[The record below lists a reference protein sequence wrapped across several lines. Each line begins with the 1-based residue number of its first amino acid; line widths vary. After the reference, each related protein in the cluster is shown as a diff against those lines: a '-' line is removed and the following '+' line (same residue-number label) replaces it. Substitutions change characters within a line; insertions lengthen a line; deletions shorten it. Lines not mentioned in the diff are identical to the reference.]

1 MTWYII
7 ILLLSHINFIAQST
21 IVSSELDT
29 TQGYIGDVVNW
40 TVLVDNAENRRIQFP
55 ELFLQNDTVSVRT
68 QKLLYNKGIVTG
80 ITFELVFWDTG
91 KFQTPAYQVDILN
104 DSDTVISSIVPE
116 PIELTILS
124 LLASTGNSDFR
135 PIKGPVP
142 VRSVFPLRLTV
153 LGILAVILIAFI
165 YWTWSQRINVK
176 YQRNEYLISKS
187 PREKAIRRLEEL
199 NINGF
204 AKDYYAELS
213 HISREYVEYS
223 TFIRA
228 LEMTTEE
235 IDENRNLFPI
245 NDKMFAD
252 WVKTLSI
259 ADLVK
264 YAREIP
270 DSTQMDLDRQ
280 KIISFIERSF
290 V

>member
-1 MTWYII
+1 MV
-7 ILLLSHINFIAQST
+7 AQST

>member
-1 MTWYII
+1 M
-7 ILLLSHINFIAQST
+7 IAQST

-55 ELFLQNDTVSVRT
+55 ELFLQDDTVSVRT

-104 DSDTVISSIVPE
+104 DSDTVISSIAPE

-142 VRSVFPLRLTV
+142 VRSLFPLRLTV
-153 LGILAVILIAFI
+153 LGILAIFLIACI

-187 PREKAIRRLEEL
+187 PREKAMRRLEEL

-228 LEMTTEE
+228 LEMTTKE
-235 IDENRNLFPI
+235 INDNRNLFPI

-252 WVKTLSI
+252 WVKTLSF

-264 YAREIP
+264 YARAIP
-270 DSTQMDLDRQ
+270 DSTQMDLDHQ
-280 KIISFIERSF
+280 KIICFIEQSF

>member
-1 MTWYII
+1 VV
-7 ILLLSHINFIAQST
+7 AQST

-55 ELFLQNDTVSVRT
+55 ELFLQDDTVSVRT

-104 DSDTVISSIVPE
+104 DSDTVISSIAPE

-142 VRSVFPLRLTV
+142 VRSLFPLRSTV
-153 LGILAVILIAFI
+153 LGILAIFLIACI

-176 YQRNEYLISKS
+176 YQRNEYLSSKS

-228 LEMTTEE
+228 LEMTTKE
-235 IDENRNLFPI
+235 INDNRNLFPI

-252 WVKTLSI
+252 WVKTLSF

-264 YAREIP
+264 YARAIP
-270 DSTQMDLDRQ
+270 DSTQMDLDHQ
-280 KIISFIERSF
+280 KIICFIEQSF

>member
-7 ILLLSHINFIAQST
+7 ILLLSHINVVAQST

-91 KFQTPAYQVDILN
+91 KFQTPAYQVDIIN
-104 DSDTVISSIVPE
+104 DSDTVISSIAPE

-124 LLASTGNSDFR
+124 LLTTTGNSDFR

-165 YWTWSQRINVK
+165 YWTWNQRINVK
-176 YQRNEYLISKS
+176 YQRTEYLISES

-252 WVKTLSI
+252 WVKSLSI

-270 DSTQMDLDRQ
+270 DSTQMEFDHQ

>member
-7 ILLLSHINFIAQST
+7 ILLLSHINLIAQST

-124 LLASTGNSDFR
+124 LLTTTGNSDFR

-165 YWTWSQRINVK
+165 YWTWNQRINVK
-176 YQRNEYLISKS
+176 YQRTEYLISES

-270 DSTQMDLDRQ
+270 DSTQMDLDHQ

>member
-7 ILLLSHINFIAQST
+7 ILLLTHINLIAQST

-270 DSTQMDLDRQ
+270 DSTQIDLDHQ

>member
-1 MTWYII
+1 MV
-7 ILLLSHINFIAQST
+7 AQST

-40 TVLVDNAENRRIQFP
+40 TVLIDNAENRRIQFP
-55 ELFLQNDTVSVRT
+55 ELFLQDDTVSVRT

-104 DSDTVISSIVPE
+104 DSDTLISSIAPE

-142 VRSVFPLRLTV
+142 VRSLFPLRLTV
-153 LGILAVILIAFI
+153 LGILAIFLIACI

-228 LEMTTEE
+228 LEMTTKE
-235 IDENRNLFPI
+235 INDNRNLFPI

-264 YAREIP
+264 YAMAIP
-270 DSTQMDLDRQ
+270 DSTQMDLDHQ
-280 KIISFIERSF
+280 KIICFIEQSF

>member
-1 MTWYII
+1 M
-7 ILLLSHINFIAQST
+7 
-21 IVSSELDT
+21 
-29 TQGYIGDVVNW
+29 
-40 TVLVDNAENRRIQFP
+40 
-55 ELFLQNDTVSVRT
+55 
-68 QKLLYNKGIVTG
+68 LYNKGIVTG

-104 DSDTVISSIVPE
+104 DSDTVISSIAPE

-142 VRSVFPLRLTV
+142 VRSLFPLRLTV
-153 LGILAVILIAFI
+153 LGILAVFLIACI

-176 YQRNEYLISKS
+176 YQRNEYLVSKS

-228 LEMTTEE
+228 LEMTTKE
-235 IDENRNLFPI
+235 INDNRNLFPI

-264 YAREIP
+264 YARAIP
-270 DSTQMDLDRQ
+270 DSTQMDLDHQ
-280 KIISFIERSF
+280 KIICFIEQSF

>member
-1 MTWYII
+1 M
-7 ILLLSHINFIAQST
+7 IAQST

-55 ELFLQNDTVSVRT
+55 ELFLQDDTVSVRT

-104 DSDTVISSIVPE
+104 DSDTVISSIAPE
-116 PIELTILS
+116 PIELTIVS

-142 VRSVFPLRLTV
+142 VRSLFPLRLTV
-153 LGILAVILIAFI
+153 LGILAIFLIACI

-176 YQRNEYLISKS
+176 YQRNEYLTSKS
-187 PREKAIRRLEEL
+187 PREKAIRRLKEL

-204 AKDYYAELS
+204 AKEYYAELS

-228 LEMTTEE
+228 LEMTTKE
-235 IDENRNLFPI
+235 INDNRNLFPI

-252 WVKTLSI
+252 WVKTLLI

-264 YAREIP
+264 YARAIP
-270 DSTQMDLDRQ
+270 DSTQMDLDHQ
-280 KIISFIERSF
+280 KIICFIEQSF

>member
-1 MTWYII
+1 MV
-7 ILLLSHINFIAQST
+7 AQST

-91 KFQTPAYQVDILN
+91 KFQTPEYQVDILN
-104 DSDTVISSIVPE
+104 DSDTVISSISPD

-124 LLASTGNSDFR
+124 LLTTTGNSDFR

-165 YWTWSQRINVK
+165 YWTWNQRINVK
-176 YQRNEYLISKS
+176 YQRTEYLISES

>member
-1 MTWYII
+1 MV
-7 ILLLSHINFIAQST
+7 AQST

-91 KFQTPAYQVDILN
+91 KFQTPEYQVDILN
-104 DSDTVISSIVPE
+104 DSDTVISSIAPE

-124 LLASTGNSDFR
+124 LLTTTGNSDFR

-165 YWTWSQRINVK
+165 YWTWNQRINVK
-176 YQRNEYLISKS
+176 YQRTEYLISES

-252 WVKTLSI
+252 WVKSLSI

-270 DSTQMDLDRQ
+270 DSTQMEFDHQ

>member
-1 MTWYII
+1 MV
-7 ILLLSHINFIAQST
+7 AQST

-55 ELFLQNDTVSVRT
+55 ELFLQDDTVSVRT

-91 KFQTPAYQVDILN
+91 KFQTPAYQVDIIN
-104 DSDTVISSIVPE
+104 DSDTVISSIAPE

-142 VRSVFPLRLTV
+142 VRSLFPLRLTV
-153 LGILAVILIAFI
+153 LGILAIFLIACI
-165 YWTWSQRINVK
+165 YWTWSQRVNVK

-228 LEMTTEE
+228 LEMTTKE
-235 IDENRNLFPI
+235 INDNRNLFPI

-264 YAREIP
+264 YARAIP
-270 DSTQMDLDRQ
+270 DSTQMDLDHQ
-280 KIISFIERSF
+280 KIICFIEQSF

>member
-1 MTWYII
+1 M
-7 ILLLSHINFIAQST
+7 IAQST

-55 ELFLQNDTVSVRT
+55 ELFLQEDTVSVRT
-68 QKLLYNKGIVTG
+68 KKLLYNKGIVTG

-104 DSDTVISSIVPE
+104 DSDTVISSIAPE

-142 VRSVFPLRLTV
+142 VRSLFPLRSTV
-153 LGILAVILIAFI
+153 LGILAIFLIVCI

-187 PREKAIRRLEEL
+187 PREKAMQRLEEL

-228 LEMTTEE
+228 LEMTTKE
-235 IDENRNLFPI
+235 INDNRNLFPI

-264 YAREIP
+264 YARAIP
-270 DSTQMDLDRQ
+270 DSKQMDLDHQ
-280 KIISFIERSF
+280 KIICFIEQSF

>member
-1 MTWYII
+1 M
-7 ILLLSHINFIAQST
+7 IAQST

-55 ELFLQNDTVSVRT
+55 ELFLQDDTVSVRT

-104 DSDTVISSIVPE
+104 DSDTVISSIAPE

-142 VRSVFPLRLTV
+142 VRSLFPLRLTV
-153 LGILAVILIAFI
+153 LGILAIFLIACI

-176 YQRNEYLISKS
+176 YQRNEYLTSKS
-187 PREKAIRRLEEL
+187 PRQKAIRRLEEL

-204 AKDYYAELS
+204 AKEYYAELS

-228 LEMTTEE
+228 LEMTTKE
-235 IDENRNLFPI
+235 INDNRNLFPI

-264 YAREIP
+264 YARAIP
-270 DSTQMDLDRQ
+270 DSTQMDLDHQ
-280 KIISFIERSF
+280 KIICFIEQSF

>member
-1 MTWYII
+1 MV
-7 ILLLSHINFIAQST
+7 AQST

-165 YWTWSQRINVK
+165 YWTWNQRINVK
-176 YQRNEYLISKS
+176 YQRTEYLISES
-187 PREKAIRRLEEL
+187 PREKAIRRLGEL
-199 NINGF
+199 NFNGF

-252 WVKTLSI
+252 WVKSLSI

-270 DSTQMDLDRQ
+270 DSTQMELDHQ

>member
-1 MTWYII
+1 MV
-7 ILLLSHINFIAQST
+7 AQST

-55 ELFLQNDTVSVRT
+55 ELFLQDDTVSVRT

-104 DSDTVISSIVPE
+104 DSDTVISSIAPE

-142 VRSVFPLRLTV
+142 VRSLFPLRLTV
-153 LGILAVILIAFI
+153 LGILAIFLIACI

-187 PREKAIRRLEEL
+187 PREKAMRRLEEL

-228 LEMTTEE
+228 LEMTTKE
-235 IDENRNLFPI
+235 INDNRNLFPI

-264 YAREIP
+264 YARAIP
-270 DSTQMDLDRQ
+270 DSTQMDLDHQ
-280 KIISFIERSF
+280 KIICFIEQSF